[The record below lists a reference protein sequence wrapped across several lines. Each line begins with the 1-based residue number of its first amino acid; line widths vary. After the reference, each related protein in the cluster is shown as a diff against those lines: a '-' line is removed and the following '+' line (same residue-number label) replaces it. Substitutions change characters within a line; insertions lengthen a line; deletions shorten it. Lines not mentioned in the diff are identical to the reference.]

1 MNQNYQLIR
10 IPELIIHMAVAP
22 PISLLL
28 WSAIFSLALYHA
40 WAQDPCS
47 AHNVL
52 NDESRS
58 ILVYSSRGPTDN
70 TRSGWHRFMGK
81 AGDKMLDY
89 VPTGITGLN
98 GKYRCGATMPGYL
111 VGQHPKGSEGIVD
124 RTVCFPYSGSNCW
137 ASRAIQVKNCGNYFV
152 YKLNG
157 SPNGYYA
164 LYCGSGEMSK

>member
-10 IPELIIHMAVAP
+10 IPELIIHMAVVP

-58 ILVYSSRGPTDN
+58 ILEYSSLHSSDSA
-70 TRSGWHRFMGK
+70 RSGWYRFMGK

-89 VPTGITGLN
+89 APTGITGLN
-98 GKYRCGATMPGYL
+98 GKYRCGATMTGYL
-111 VGQHPKGSEGIVD
+111 VGQHPKGSEGTVD
-124 RTVCFPYSGSNCW
+124 RTVCFAYSGSNCLR
-137 ASRAIQVKNCGNYFV
+137 SGTIQVKNCGNYFV
-152 YKLNG
+152 YKLSGTPSAYN
-157 SPNGYYA
+157 SR
-164 LYCGSGEMSK
+164 YCGSGEMSK